1 VTIVIDSH
9 CHPDFPQFD
18 ADRVEMIA
26 RAAAAGVTTILAVG
40 IGSGAS
46 EAGPSPGI
54 ALRMAE
60 LAPPPDAAWPKIYAT
75 TGIHPNEAP
84 HATDMLLD
92 EVARIAEDSRV
103 LAIGEIGLDYHYETP
118 RDTQAS
124 VFIRQMD
131 IARAARKP
139 IVIHSRDAWPDSL
152 RMLREHWAPTGLGG
166 VLHCFSGDLDIAKQG
181 MDMGF
186 LISFAGP
193 LTFPKAQDLRDVAR
207 QIPRDRL
214 LIETDSPYLA
224 PVPHRGKRNEPAFV
238 VEVCKRLAEV
248 HGVASEEMA
257 ELTAANF
264 SQLFGVER

>member
-1 VTIVIDSH
+1 MIDSH

-18 ADRVEMIA
+18 ADCAEVIA

-40 IGSGAS
+40 VGSGKS
-46 EAGPSPGI
+46 ETGLRPDAG
-54 ALRMAE
+54 LRIAE
-60 LAPPPDAAWPKIYAT
+60 LAPPPEAAWPKIYAT
-75 TGIHPNEAP
+75 TGIHPHEAQ
-84 HATDMLLD
+84 HATEELLA
-92 EVARIAEDSRV
+92 EVARIAADPRV
-103 LAIGEIGLDYHYETP
+103 LAIGEIGLDYHYDHSP

-124 VFIRQMD
+124 VFIRQME
-131 IARAARKP
+131 IARAAGKP
-139 IVIHSRDAWPDSL
+139 IVIHSRDAWTDSL
-152 RMLREHWAPTGLGG
+152 RLLREHWAPTGLGG
-166 VLHCFSGDLDIAKQG
+166 VLHCFSGDLDTATQG

-193 LTFPKAQDLRDVAR
+193 LTFPKAGDLREVAR

-248 HGVASEEMA
+248 HGIATEEMA
-257 ELTAANF
+257 ERTASNF
-264 SQLFGVER
+264 SQLFGVDR